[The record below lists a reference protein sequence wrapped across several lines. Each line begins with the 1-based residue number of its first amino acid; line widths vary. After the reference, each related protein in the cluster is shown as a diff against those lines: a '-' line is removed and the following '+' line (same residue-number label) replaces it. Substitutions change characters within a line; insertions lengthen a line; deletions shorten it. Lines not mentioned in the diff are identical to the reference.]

1 MTMITAHLI
10 RITADTTVDE
20 LAHAAKAAHMHLISD
35 GVRVLVSPIV
45 PAGFIKVAV
54 KVKTARRAHLEAT
67 QCAA

>member
-1 MTMITAHLI
+1 MIAATICPVTEH
-10 RITADTTVDE
+10 TTVDE
-20 LAHAAKAAHMHLISD
+20 LARVAKAAGMYLISD
-35 GVRVLVSPIV
+35 GIRVLVSPIV

>member
-1 MTMITAHLI
+1 MITAHLLP
-10 RITADTTVDE
+10 ITDNTTVDE
-20 LAHAAKAAHMHLISD
+20 LAQVAKAAGMHLISD